1 MKSLY
6 EAEGRKAWVDL
17 GKGISILLVVL
28 FHCEEYLPIVD
39 TGTAGPFSFFRMPFF
54 FFLSGYI
61 FVSDYTQFS
70 LRRKLK
76 QILRG
81 IVWTY
86 LIFALI
92 LVVPKSLSNGYPV
105 ADGMKMIFLGW
116 ASWFVVSLGMAQ
128 LFFALFLWR
137 CKKQK
142 GILMFMAGCLLA
154 GILIKCCS
162 ESVLPFQL
170 DKAFFV
176 VLFFGAGFFYRIY
189 EAAVERFVG
198 KKYFALSI
206 VVFLCL
212 MLFEYRYMPQMQKGQ
227 IDKQAILG
235 AAYEE
240 LGQVEELSVKDLDN
254 KFAPD
259 ETFTS
264 EALDINKDGKIDIAE
279 YGSSIIAADMLSK
292 SDSPDIN
299 NVDGT
304 INKKG
309 FDALLKYTQRSN
321 AEAAAKLY
329 SNIYNTYNLG
339 EAKKDFNPNA

>member
-105 ADGMKMIFLGW
+105 ADGLKMIFLGW

-189 EAAVERFVG
+189 EAVVERFVG

-212 MLFEYRYMPQMQKGQ
+212 MLFEYRYMHGSTSNVFWGNGIQNFPLFVCYTMAGIWMMLQLVKNLDATRLKTICYIGANSLVFYYLNGGAVKFWRLLYYKVNNEFLLQHRWLSFLIVFFLVSATLFAVVVAIKKYCPILVG
-227 IDKQAILG
+227 DKKAF
-235 AAYEE
+235 
-240 LGQVEELSVKDLDN
+240 N
-254 KFAPD
+254 RCFP
-259 ETFTS
+259 
-264 EALDINKDGKIDIAE
+264 
-279 YGSSIIAADMLSK
+279 
-292 SDSPDIN
+292 
-299 NVDGT
+299 
-304 INKKG
+304 
-309 FDALLKYTQRSN
+309 KYN
-321 AEAAAKLY
+321 W
-329 SNIYNTYNLG
+329 
-339 EAKKDFNPNA
+339 

>member
-39 TGTAGPFSFFRMPFF
+39 TGTAGPFSFFRMPFSF
-54 FFLSGYI
+54 SFQDIFLFPIIRNFLCGE
-61 FVSDYTQFS
+61 
-70 LRRKLK
+70 KLK

-105 ADGMKMIFLGW
+105 ADGLKMIFLGW

-176 VLFFGAGFFYRIY
+176 VLFFWSRLF
-189 EAAVERFVG
+189 
-198 KKYFALSI
+198 LS
-206 VVFLCL
+206 
-212 MLFEYRYMPQMQKGQ
+212 
-227 IDKQAILG
+227 
-235 AAYEE
+235 
-240 LGQVEELSVKDLDN
+240 
-254 KFAPD
+254 
-259 ETFTS
+259 
-264 EALDINKDGKIDIAE
+264 
-279 YGSSIIAADMLSK
+279 
-292 SDSPDIN
+292 
-299 NVDGT
+299 
-304 INKKG
+304 
-309 FDALLKYTQRSN
+309 
-321 AEAAAKLY
+321 
-329 SNIYNTYNLG
+329 NL
-339 EAKKDFNPNA
+339 